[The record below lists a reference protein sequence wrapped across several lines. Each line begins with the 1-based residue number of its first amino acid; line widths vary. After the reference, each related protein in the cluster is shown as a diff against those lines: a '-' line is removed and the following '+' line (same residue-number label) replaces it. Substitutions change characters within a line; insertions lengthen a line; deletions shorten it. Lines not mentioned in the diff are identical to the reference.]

1 MRHNKND
8 FPRPVLSDFGKDFIG
23 CSFSLKL
30 NDHNDN
36 GDTIQL
42 FLECDLKSE
51 GLKSLLDSGSA
62 NAIVR
67 VTCFRTSFRCVYKVE
82 PDYTLTISLKKRD
95 VVDLIDV
102 QGMIVAAKAI
112 PGYYLKE
119 FNHEYFGD
127 NVFNLRKGDI
137 LATEPGFKIQLNSI
151 LEKDAAGIVQIRVA
165 NNITSLRA
173 HYASIEEDDPSLTN
187 YIYIDLPDKEYV
199 SYAKLRTKKHMKNG
213 IERFLQASIV
223 LPAITEGISKI
234 RMEEMLD
241 EDESD
246 EHYKGTTWADSILA
260 AVQREY
266 NVDSISDTGKTDFEI
281 ANCILGGIVG
291 DSINNLC
298 QKMEEWSTIR
308 QEDENL

>member
-1 MRHNKND
+1 MRHNKSD
-8 FPRPVLSDFGKDFIG
+8 FPRPVLSDFSKDFVD

-42 FLECDLKSE
+42 FLECGLKSE
-51 GLKSLLDSGSA
+51 GLKALLDSGSA

-67 VTCFRTSFRCVYKVE
+67 VTCFRTSFRRSYKVE
-82 PDYTLTISLKKRD
+82 PDYTLTIELKKKE

-102 QGMIVAAKAI
+102 QGMIVAAKDI
-112 PGYYLKE
+112 PEYVLKE
-119 FNHEYFGD
+119 FNHEYFGET
-127 NVFNLRKGDI
+127 VFSLRKGDV

-173 HYASIEEDDPSLTN
+173 HYASTEEEDPSLTN

-234 RMEEMLD
+234 RMEENLRE
-241 EDESD
+241 EDIE
-246 EHYKGTTWADSILA
+246 EHYKGTTWADSIIA

-266 NVDSISDTGKTDFEI
+266 SVDTITETGKTDFEI

-308 QEDENL
+308 QEDEVL

>member
-1 MRHNKND
+1 MRHNKSD
-8 FPRPVLSDFGKDFIG
+8 FPRPVLSDFSKDFVD

-51 GLKSLLDSGSA
+51 GLKSLIDSGNA

-67 VTCFRTSFRCVYKVE
+67 VTCFRTSFRSVYKLE
-82 PDYTLTISLKKRD
+82 PDYTLTIQLKKRD

-102 QGMIVAAKAI
+102 QGLIVANKEI
-112 PGYYLKE
+112 PSYALKE
-119 FNHEYFGD
+119 FNREYFGET
-127 NVFNLRKGDI
+127 VFSLRKGDI
-137 LATEPGFKIQLNSI
+137 LATEPGFKIQLNSV

-165 NNITSLRA
+165 NNINTMRA
-173 HYASIEEDDPSLTN
+173 HYASLEEDDPSLTN

-199 SYAKLRTKKHMKNG
+199 AYAKLRTKKHMKNG

-234 RMEEMLD
+234 RLEEMINE
-241 EDESD
+241 EDLD
-246 EHYKGTTWADSILA
+246 EHYKGTTWADSIIA
-260 AVQREY
+260 AVQREFS
-266 NVDSISDTGKTDFEI
+266 VDSITETGKTDFEI

-308 QEDENL
+308 QEDEIL

>member
-1 MRHNKND
+1 MRHNKSD
-8 FPRPVLSDFGKDFIG
+8 FPRPVLSDFSKDFID
-23 CSFSLKL
+23 CRFSLKL
-30 NDHNDN
+30 NDHNDD
-36 GDTIQL
+36 GDTIQIL
-42 FLECDLKSE
+42 LECDLKSE
-51 GLKSLLDSGSA
+51 GLKSLLDSGIV

-67 VTCFRTSFRCVYKVE
+67 VTCFRTSFRSVYKVD
-82 PDYTLTISLKKRD
+82 PDYTLTIQLKKKD

-102 QGMIVAAKAI
+102 QGMIVAATEI
-112 PGYYLKE
+112 PGYSLKE

-127 NVFNLRKGDI
+127 NVFNLRKGDV
-137 LATEPGFKIQLNSI
+137 LAIEPGFKIQLNSI

-173 HYASIEEDDPSLTN
+173 HYASVEEDDPSLTN

-223 LPAITEGISKI
+223 LPAITEGVSKI

-241 EDESD
+241 EDDLD

-260 AVQREY
+260 AVHREY
-266 NVDSISDTGKTDFEI
+266 NVDSITDTGKTDFEI